1 MLHKQYVFHRYYH
14 SLQSCYCWIE
24 YIETLY
30 LKCNIHYI
38 IAHEKKKP
46 IAMLRFYIEWE
57 PQTCIRYTLYVT
69 RMYLQSN
76 SNFAKKNKC
85 KININNAFIS
95 CLSWLTQRPV
105 TSPSPSLWFLFT
117 SYKNKIMLDYIGSRI
132 SISINKYLRN
142 M

>member
-76 SNFAKKNKC
+76 SNFAKKIKC

-95 CLSWLTQRPV
+95 CLSWLTQRPESHPPLPLCDSY
-105 TSPSPSLWFLFT
+105 SPLIKK
-117 SYKNKIMLDYIGSRI
+117 KNYARLHRVPNFHLY
-132 SISINKYLRN
+132 
-142 M
+142 